1 MDWLLTHPTLI
12 KPLNPL
18 SSVSQH
24 QSSNVNLIAHL
35 CKVHKAIGDDT
46 IRVVL

>member
-18 SSVSQH
+18 SS
-24 QSSNVNLIAHL
+24 VNLIAHL